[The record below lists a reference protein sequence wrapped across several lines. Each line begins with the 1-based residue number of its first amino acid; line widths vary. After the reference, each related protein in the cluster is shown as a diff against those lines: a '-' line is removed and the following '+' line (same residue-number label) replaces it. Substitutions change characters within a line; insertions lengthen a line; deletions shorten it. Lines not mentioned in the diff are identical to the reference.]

1 MKKITCNI
9 LKHRVFKKMV
19 LVKASIAGIL
29 LTCALIHSG
38 CGVYSFSGSVGS
50 SIKTI
55 AVPIFE
61 NETVEYAIAEDL
73 SAGVIDGFVADNT
86 LKVVGRSKADAIL
99 EGKVTRYERVAYTYD
114 ENDQVQEYK
123 VNITVSARLTKKDG
137 GTIWE
142 EPALSAYGIY
152 KADEEEETGQARAIE
167 KIAEDIVNKTVRD
180 W

>member
-1 MKKITCNI
+1 
-9 LKHRVFKKMV
+9 MV
-19 LVKASIAGIL
+19 RAKATIVGI
-29 LTCALIHSG
+29 TCALFFSG

-55 AVPIFE
+55 AVPILE

-73 SAGVIDGFVADNT
+73 STGVIDGFVTDNT

-99 EGKVTRYERVAYTYD
+99 EGTVTKYERIAYTYD

-123 VNITVSARLTKKDG
+123 VNITVSVRLAKKDG
-137 GTIWE
+137 GSIWE
-142 EPALSAYGIY
+142 ETALSAYGIY
-152 KADEEEETGQARAIE
+152 KAEEEEETGQDRAIE
-167 KIAEDIVNKTVRD
+167 KIAEDIVNRTVRD